1 MLPWPSGLG
10 EGLQNPLDLFDSSR
24 QLMENMKKRRAEII
38 AKWEA
43 SGLLDNIK
51 PTMDEN
57 FVKLLECCKTAKIER
72 FAVYEKEP
80 AHQNEK
86 NGVILEP
93 FNTKEEAE
101 QARVKYGYGDNNYY
115 VDKIK

>member
-10 EGLQNPLDLFDSSR
+10 EGLQNPLHLFDSSR
-24 QLMENMKKRRAEII
+24 QLMKDMEKLREEAIKKW
-38 AKWEA
+38 KA

-51 PTMDEN
+51 PTMSEN
-57 FVKLLECCKTAKIER
+57 FAKLYQCCKTAKIES

-80 AHQNEK
+80 RHGK
-86 NGVILEP
+86 DKDGVILEP

-101 QARVKYGYGDNNYY
+101 QARIKYGYGDDNYY
-115 VDKIK
+115 VDKMK